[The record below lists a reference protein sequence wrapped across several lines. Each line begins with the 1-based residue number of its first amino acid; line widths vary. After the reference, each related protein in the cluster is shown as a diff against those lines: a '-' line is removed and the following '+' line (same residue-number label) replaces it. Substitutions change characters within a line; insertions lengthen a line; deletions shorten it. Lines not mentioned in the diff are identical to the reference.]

1 MQAGKSQRSVLALV
15 ITCALILGFGI
26 PLIPLVGVDSAEGT
40 EVSAA
45 SDVATVSAENSL
57 QNGSFEQP
65 DVYQYRETSDVPYW
79 KSTTTSGNIEIGSVF
94 KNGNGDNDSLHMR
107 TGEKVAAA
115 EGSQFGKPAT
125 SNGNDQYAELN
136 SNQASSLYQ
145 VVNTVPESKYDW
157 GLYHRGRQ
165 GKDAMAL
172 VVGPKQNVAPMK
184 TSATS
189 NDQLQQIVT
198 WVSGQQDRDFGLDMV
213 HFSQTGTSRKITVY
227 TTKFASGGRFDTTGV
242 SSPFSWSKDSRHTE
256 RWELWIIVSDCDEWY
271 GHGEFNGDEDPDAS
285 YIVPEGQN
293 ETLFGFVAVS
303 TSTGDITSGNLLDA
317 VQFRQYY
324 RMDFQT
330 PPSGSG
336 TYSTDGETPV
346 AFDSAASKSDYALV
360 GSDVTVTAKP
370 VDASHHFLGAYV
382 GDTFVD
388 ADQWTA
394 NADGSYS
401 LTRTLT
407 ANLSVRLMFSANTV
421 VYNVNGGD
429 PYDSDNPET
438 GHEIYIKRG
447 SSYTNKTAATKRND
461 DGWRFTDWKYDDD
474 HILGVNHK
482 ITYGSKTNDL
492 SISQN
497 DQTVVSGI
505 PAEKGITL
513 TAQWTSRQAFATTP
527 EEDAEYTSFLNEDP
541 NGVMAYINIPRLK
554 STLPIYHYTIPESLQ
569 KGVGHLR
576 GSALPVGGKNTHAV
590 LSAHRGL
597 PTSRLFTDLDKVR
610 KGDHFY
616 ITVLNRT
623 LAYEVDRISVVK
635 PDQTKELSVQPGKDL
650 VTLVTCTPYGVN
662 TQRLLVR
669 GHRVPYNAAQ
679 AKHEAADSAVSSFTV
694 YGFVATYGTL
704 AIALAGI
711 AVLRRNAAARTP
723 HHAADWPHSL
733 TVSVR

>member
-360 GSDVTVTAKP
+360 GSDVTVSAKP

-429 PYDSDNPET
+429 PLRFRQSRNRPRDLHQEGLKLYQQDRRHQAERRRMAVH
-438 GHEIYIKRG
+438 GLEIR
-447 SSYTNKTAATKRND
+447 
-461 DGWRFTDWKYDDD
+461 
-474 HILGVNHK
+474 
-482 ITYGSKTNDL
+482 
-492 SISQN
+492 
-497 DQTVVSGI
+497 
-505 PAEKGITL
+505 
-513 TAQWTSRQAFATTP
+513 
-527 EEDAEYTSFLNEDP
+527 
-541 NGVMAYINIPRLK
+541 
-554 STLPIYHYTIPESLQ
+554 
-569 KGVGHLR
+569 
-576 GSALPVGGKNTHAV
+576 
-590 LSAHRGL
+590 
-597 PTSRLFTDLDKVR
+597 
-610 KGDHFY
+610 
-616 ITVLNRT
+616 
-623 LAYEVDRISVVK
+623 
-635 PDQTKELSVQPGKDL
+635 
-650 VTLVTCTPYGVN
+650 
-662 TQRLLVR
+662 
-669 GHRVPYNAAQ
+669 
-679 AKHEAADSAVSSFTV
+679 
-694 YGFVATYGTL
+694 
-704 AIALAGI
+704 
-711 AVLRRNAAARTP
+711 
-723 HHAADWPHSL
+723 
-733 TVSVR
+733 